1 MKFIRKVPEPRLL
14 RQWRLENQRSP
25 QNLSY
30 QNIPSNAKAELRAS
44 LLTEQGHL
52 CAYTMMRISRAQS
65 GHIEHIF
72 AQSSRPDLEVAYS
85 NMVYCHPGDGAPR
98 CPYGAHCKDGRD
110 VSRDPFVSPLD
121 ESCEVRFAFDM
132 TGAVKAQDA
141 SDLPATSAIE
151 ILRLNDQQLKTA
163 RSAAIRQYPIF
174 KRAGAPLTAAEARK
188 LAWRVMARD
197 GGGRFPAF
205 AVAVHQVVLKY
216 AERRA
221 AKEALR
227 PVRGSR

>member
-1 MKFIRKVPEPRLL
+1 VKFIRKAREPRLL
-14 RQWRLENQRSP
+14 RQWRLENQQIP
-25 QNLSY
+25 ENLSY
-30 QNIPSNAKAELRAS
+30 QNIPSKAKAELRAS
-44 LLTEQGHL
+44 LLEEQGHL
-52 CAYTMMRISRAQS
+52 CAYTMMRISRSES

-121 ESCEVRFAFDM
+121 ESCEFRFAFDM
-132 TGAVKAQDA
+132 TGAVKARDA
-141 SDLPATSAIE
+141 SDLSATGTIE
-151 ILRLNDQQLKTA
+151 ILRLDDQQLKRA

-174 KRAGAPLTAAEARK
+174 KRLGTPLTAAEARRF
-188 LAWRVMARD
+188 ASRVMGRD
-197 GGGRFPAF
+197 AEGRFPAF

-221 AKEALR
+221 AKEAAR
-227 PVRGSR
+227 PIRGSR